1 MNRLLHVHSRVRR
14 EPSALAKV
22 GRGFRSVGHSSD
34 VICCFFKDSIDDFVE
49 QLRSFK
55 VKYLPSL
62 FCAQGSGQ
70 EYLSFINIY
79 IYKFTRPARGDHMIS
94 RVVSYTK
101 CRARHIVCVCRI
113 DPSSSSALYLFICF
127 GETTTGLD

>member
-22 GRGFRSVGHSSD
+22 GRGFDSRSVGHSSD
-34 VICCFFKDSIDDFVE
+34 VICCFSKDSIDDFVE

-70 EYLSFINIY
+70 EYLSLLY
-79 IYKFTRPARGDHMIS
+79 I
-94 RVVSYTK
+94 
-101 CRARHIVCVCRI
+101 
-113 DPSSSSALYLFICF
+113 
-127 GETTTGLD
+127 